1 MHTFFV
7 FQEGIY
13 VKPDNWL
20 YNVTSIDSVAP
31 TPRHFDVHFAMG
43 LEQYGDFILTL
54 IVSICSLDSLFF
66 T

>member
-31 TPRHFDVHFAMG
+31 PHPRHFDVHFAMG
-43 LEQYGDFILTL
+43 LEQYGNFILT
-54 IVSICSLDSLFF
+54 
-66 T
+66 